1 MDSEIYALIVKYGFR
16 SLHKRL
22 EELML
27 NEFEYLKEHFLS
39 KVQEAPMI
47 KEISNLPLVEVPR
60 NTLTVTKAKT
70 GRKKVRPQ
78 TEAAPQTEVPQAAP
92 QTNEIKEIVVD
103 TVIPENP
110 LVGFRDPK
118 EIKAYQKDQEE
129 KKRLENE
136 ALGLD
141 PSKILTKD
149 NLKQWIEVEGRTYA
163 WVAREKAGCSDTQVS
178 ATAQMLGIKSKISK
192 KRGIMMSR

>member
-1 MDSEIYALIVKYGFR
+1 MDSEIYALVVKYGFR
-16 SLHKRL
+16 NLHQRI

-39 KVQEAPMI
+39 RLTPEPQV
-47 KEISNLPLVEVPR
+47 KEILNLPVAEVPQ
-60 NTLTVTKAKT
+60 NTLTVVKAKKA
-70 GRKKVRPQ
+70 KKAAKVAVHEPVPVHEPVA
-78 TEAAPQTEVPQAAP
+78 TEDEVKQ
-92 QTNEIKEIVVD
+92 VVVE
-103 TVIPENP
+103 TVIPE
-110 LVGFRDPK
+110 LSLTGFRDPK
-118 EIKAYQKDQEE
+118 EMKVYQKEQEE
-129 KKRLENE
+129 KKRSENE

-141 PSKILTKD
+141 VSKILTKE

-163 WVAREKAGCSDTQVS
+163 WVAREKAGCPDTQVS